1 MKETPAYK
9 IIIIYAI
16 LCFVWGSTWLAIKI
30 SLESFPP
37 FLSAGLR
44 FFVASFTIYTLMRIR
59 GTELQTDK
67 DSIRLYLMM
76 GFFSFVIPFGLVY
89 WAEQFVDSGLA
100 SVLFGVYPFFVA
112 IFSYFMIPNEKIGI
126 IRIAGMIL
134 GFSGIAIIFQ
144 DSFSFNLSGYILGMF
159 AIVLSAIMQA
169 FMAVTIKKHGKYLN
183 PLTMNLVP
191 MLIAGIVML
200 SVGLLFEDFGKINIT
215 EKGVIAVLYLAVIGS
230 VVTFTSFY
238 WLLKKVSV
246 IIMSLI
252 AFITPIV
259 AILLGWIIY
268 GEILSEKHMV
278 GTTLVLIGVLI
289 ANLPSNSSEK
299 IKKMADRLFSDSHL

>member
-9 IIIIYAI
+9 IIIIYAV

-44 FFVASFTIYTLMRIR
+44 FFIASFTIYTLMRIR

-67 DSIRLYLMM
+67 ESIRLYFMM

-100 SVLFGVYPFFVA
+100 SVLFAVYPFFVA
-112 IFSYFMIPNEKIGI
+112 IFSYFMIPNEKIGV
-126 IRIAGMIL
+126 IRVIGMIL
-134 GFSGIAIIFQ
+134 GFLGILIIFH
-144 DSFSFNLSGYILGMF
+144 DSFSFTFNDYILGMF
-159 AIVLSAIMQA
+159 AIVFSAIMQA
-169 FMAVTIKKHGKYLN
+169 FMAVTIKKYGKYLN

-200 SVGLLFEDFGKINIT
+200 AIGTVIEDFSKINLT
-215 EKGVIAVLYLAVIGS
+215 EYGVLAVFYLAIIGS

-268 GEILSEKHMV
+268 GETLSEKHLV
-278 GTTLVLIGVLI
+278 GTTLVLFGVLI
-289 ANLPSNSSEK
+289 ANLPANSIDR
-299 IKKMADRLFSDSHL
+299 IKKMAAR

>member
-9 IIIIYAI
+9 IIITYAI
-16 LCFVWGSTWLAIKI
+16 LCFVWGSTWLAIKA

-44 FFVASFTIYTLMRIR
+44 FFIASFTIFILMRLR
-59 GTELQTDK
+59 GTELKTDK
-67 DSIRLYLMM
+67 ESFRLYIMM

-89 WAEQFVDSGLA
+89 WAEQYIDSGLA

-112 IFSYFMIPNEKIGI
+112 IFSYFMIPNEEIGI
-126 IRIAGMIL
+126 IRILGMIL
-134 GFSGIAIIFQ
+134 GFSGIAIIFH
-144 DSFSFNLSGYILGMF
+144 DSFSFSLSDYILGMF
-159 AIVLSAIMQA
+159 AIILSAIMQA

-183 PLTMNLVP
+183 PLTMNLIP
-191 MLIAGIVML
+191 MMIAGVVML
-200 SVGLLFEDFGKINIT
+200 FVGLLIEDFARVKIT
-215 EKGVIAVLYLAVIGS
+215 ETGVFAVLYLAIIGS

-278 GTTLVLIGVLI
+278 GTTFVLIGVLI
-289 ANLPSNSSEK
+289 ANLPSNSLEK
-299 IKKMADRLFSDSHL
+299 IKKMAERI

>member
-1 MKETPAYK
+1 
-9 IIIIYAI
+9 
-16 LCFVWGSTWLAIKI
+16 
-30 SLESFPP
+30 
-37 FLSAGLR
+37 
-44 FFVASFTIYTLMRIR
+44 
-59 GTELQTDK
+59 
-67 DSIRLYLMM
+67 
-76 GFFSFVIPFGLVY
+76 
-89 WAEQFVDSGLA
+89 
-100 SVLFGVYPFFVA
+100 
-112 IFSYFMIPNEKIGI
+112 MIPNEKIGI

-134 GFSGIAIIFQ
+134 GFAGIAIIFQ
-144 DSFSFNLSGYILGMF
+144 DSFSFNLTGYILGMF

-200 SVGLLFEDFGKINIT
+200 SVGLLLEDFAKINIT

-259 AILLGWIIY
+259 AILLGWILY
-268 GEILSEKHMV
+268 GETLSQKHMV

-289 ANLPSNSSEK
+289 ANLPSNSLER
-299 IKKMADRLFSDSHL
+299 IKKMAGR

>member
-1 MKETPAYK
+1 MKETSTFK
-9 IIIIYAI
+9 IVIIYST
-16 LCFVWGSTWLAIKI
+16 LCFVWGSTWLAIKMSI
-30 SLESFPP
+30 ESFPP
-37 FLSAGLR
+37 FLSSGLR
-44 FFVASFTIYTLMRIR
+44 FFIASFAIFTLMRLR
-59 GTELQTDK
+59 GLELNRDK
-67 DSIRLYLMM
+67 ESLRLYFMM

-89 WAEQFVDSGLA
+89 WAEQFVNSGLA

-126 IRIAGMIL
+126 IRIAGMTL
-134 GFSGIAIIFQ
+134 GFSGIVIIFQ
-144 DSFSFNLSGYILGMF
+144 YSFSFSFTDYILGMF

-183 PLTMNLVP
+183 PLSMNLVP
-191 MLIAGIVML
+191 MMIAGIIML
-200 SVGLLFEDFGKINIT
+200 LVGLLFEDFTKINIT
-215 EKGVIAVLYLAVIGS
+215 EKGVLAVLYLAIIGS

-259 AILLGWIIY
+259 AILLGWILY

-278 GTTLVLIGVLI
+278 GTSLVLLGVLI
-289 ANLPSNSSEK
+289 ANLPSNAFER
-299 IKKMADRLFSDSHL
+299 IKKMASR

>member
-1 MKETPAYK
+1 MKETPSFK
-9 IIIIYAI
+9 IIIIYLI
-16 LCFVWGSTWLAIKI
+16 LCFVWGSTWLAIKV

-37 FLSAGLR
+37 FISAGIR
-44 FFVASFTIYTLMRIR
+44 FIIASFTIFTLMHIR

-67 DSIRLYLMM
+67 EALKLYFMM
-76 GFFSFVIPFGLVY
+76 GFFSFVIPFGFVY
-89 WAEQFVDSGLA
+89 WAEQHVDSGLA
-100 SVLFGVYPFFVA
+100 SVLFAVYPFFVA

-126 IRIAGMIL
+126 IRIIGMIL
-134 GFSGIAIIFQ
+134 GFSGIVIIFN
-144 DSFSFNLSGYILGMF
+144 DSFSFTINDYILGML

-200 SVGLLFEDFGKINIT
+200 LVGSIIEDISKINLT
-215 EKGVIAVLYLAVIGS
+215 ERGVLAVLYLAVIGS

-259 AILLGWIIY
+259 AIFLGWLLY
-268 GEILSEKHMV
+268 GETLSEKHMF
-278 GTTLVLIGVLI
+278 GTAFVLVGVLI
-289 ANLPSNSSEK
+289 ANLPADSLEK
-299 IKKMADRLFSDSHL
+299 IKKMAAR